1 MSNMQNDR
9 LIEYAI
15 NLSDEIENSYYR
27 DEVARIVNE
36 PMPDLEALYDLVQ
49 VMSQIVNTEKH
60 YV

>member
-1 MSNMQNDR
+1 MQNDR